1 MNEVEARKR
10 EGIGQENRI
19 EGGGKGKSQV
29 GLAGKLEW

>member
-19 EGGGKGKSQV
+19 EGGKKV
-29 GLAGKLEW
+29 KVKWD

>member
-19 EGGGKGKSQV
+19 EGGEKVKV
-29 GLAGKLEW
+29 KWD

>member
-19 EGGGKGKSQV
+19 E
-29 GLAGKLEW
+29 AGEKVKVKWD